1 VRPLDRENDFM
12 NWNSPKLLTGFF
24 IVLGLLLF
32 TIVLYDLIGNG
43 RINASAIFI
52 GLVMFFFAQRA
63 NEKKK
68 IG

>member
-1 VRPLDRENDFM
+1 M

-24 IVLGLLLF
+24 LVLGLLLF

-43 RINASAIFI
+43 RMNFKAIFL
-52 GLVMFFFAQRA
+52 GLAMFFFAHRA